1 MHGCT
6 AERQKA
12 ARRKAETA
20 ARREFDARAPVVRR
34 KVLRWLANRRRQET
48 AARRKPAE
56 TAARPS
62 AETAA
67 LREAEK
73 VAPDL
78 LAKLQRSLEKSP
90 DQRRF
95 RVRREGGAL
104 PVSFVPHTI
113 IDCPPPPGDDG
124 DLEGW
129 VARHAA
135 DGLLF
140 RLVSAKS
147 SPPVY
152 EMLEELVRHLN
163 GRGH

>member
-1 MHGCT
+1 M
-6 AERQKA
+6 
-12 ARRKAETA
+12 
-20 ARREFDARAPVVRR
+20 
-34 KVLRWLANRRRQET
+34 
-48 AARRKPAE
+48 
-56 TAARPS
+56 
-62 AETAA
+62 
-67 LREAEK
+67 
-73 VAPDL
+73 
-78 LAKLQRSLEKSP
+78 
-90 DQRRF
+90 
-95 RVRREGGAL
+95 
-104 PVSFVPHTI
+104 PVSFVPPHTI
-113 IDCPPPPGDDG
+113 IDCPPSPGDDG